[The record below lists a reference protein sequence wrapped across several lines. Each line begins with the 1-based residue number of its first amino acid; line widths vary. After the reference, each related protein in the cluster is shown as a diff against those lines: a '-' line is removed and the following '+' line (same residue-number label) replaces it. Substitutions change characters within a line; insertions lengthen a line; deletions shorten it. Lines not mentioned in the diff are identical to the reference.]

1 MIGVGTIINSAA
13 IVGDGIIG
21 LLGGRFMKERYQE
34 TVQRTCGICV
44 LFIGIA
50 GAMEKMLQIS
60 GGGLASGYSIFI
72 TVCLVLGA
80 LVGEICNIERQF
92 ERFGEWLKQKTHSG
106 GDNSFVDGFVTASL
120 TVSIGAMAIVGAL
133 EDGIAG
139 DWSIL
144 AAKAVLDF
152 IIILVMTCSMGK
164 GCIFSAIPVFVFE
177 GLITVFAVF
186 IRPFM
191 TELALSYISLV
202 GSILIFCVGM
212 NLVWDKKIRVANLL
226 PAILFAAI
234 AAFLPAA

>member
-13 IVGDGIIG
+13 IVGGGIIG

-212 NLVWDKKIRVANLL
+212 NLVWDKKIRGANLL

>member
-1 MIGVGTIINSAA
+1 MIGIGTIINSAA
-13 IVGDGIIG
+13 IVCGGIIG
-21 LLGGRFMKERYQE
+21 LFGGRFMQPRYQE
-34 TVQRTCGICV
+34 TIQRTCGICV

-60 GGGLASGYSIFI
+60 GSGLSSGYSIFI

-80 LVGEICNIERQF
+80 LVGEILNIERWF
-92 ERFGEWLKQKTHSG
+92 ERFGEWLKWKTHSS
-106 GDNSFVDGFVTASL
+106 GDGSFVDGFVMASL

-164 GCIFSAIPVFVFE
+164 GCIFSAIPVLVFE
-177 GLITVFAVF
+177 GLITIFAVF
-186 IRPFM
+186 VRPLM
-191 TELALSYISLV
+191 TDLALSYISLV
-202 GSILIFCVGM
+202 GSILIFCVGL
-212 NLVWDKKIRVANLL
+212 NLVWDKRIRVANLL
-226 PAILFAAI
+226 PAILFAAV
-234 AAFLPAA
+234 AAFLPI

>member
-1 MIGVGTIINSAA
+1 MIRVGTIINSAA
-13 IVGDGIIG
+13 IVGGGIIG
-21 LLGGRFMKERYQE
+21 RMGGRFMKERYQE
-34 TVQRTCGICV
+34 NVQRTCGICV

-50 GAMEKMLQIS
+50 GAMEKMLQI
-60 GGGLASGYSIFI
+60 
-72 TVCLVLGA
+72 
-80 LVGEICNIERQF
+80 
-92 ERFGEWLKQKTHSG
+92 SG

-152 IIILVMTCSMGK
+152 IIILVMTCSKGK

-202 GSILIFCVGM
+202 GSILIFCVGV
-212 NLVWDKKIRVANLL
+212 NLVWDKNIRVANLL

>member
-80 LVGEICNIERQF
+80 LVGKICNIERQF

-164 GCIFSAIPVFVFE
+164 GCIFSAIPVFVFG

-212 NLVWDKKIRVANLL
+212 NLVWDKNIRVANLL